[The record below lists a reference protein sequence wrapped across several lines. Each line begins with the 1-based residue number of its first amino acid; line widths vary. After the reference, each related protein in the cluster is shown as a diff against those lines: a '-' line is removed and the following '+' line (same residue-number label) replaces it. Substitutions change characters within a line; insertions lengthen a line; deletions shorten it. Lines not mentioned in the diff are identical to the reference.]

1 MCIIYSHIGL
11 DNFSSV
17 SKGSACSAGDTGL
30 IPGSRRFL
38 GEGNGKILHYPC
50 LENPMDRGAWRAIVH
65 GVSRVRH
72 DLVTKPSPVHCQT
85 SCYIFLRTNRM
96 IFKQL

>member
-65 GVSRVRH
+65 GLQRVRR
-72 DLVTKPSPVHCQT
+72 DLVTKQQQKHSLSP
-85 SCYIFLRTNRM
+85 
-96 IFKQL
+96 